1 MIYNYKVVCVIPARG
16 GSKGLPRKN
25 IKPFNGKPLIAY
37 SILRAKESKYIDRV
51 VVSTEDMEIAHISK
65 SYGAEVPFM
74 RPDYLASDHA
84 ATIDVLIHAIDWME
98 MEEKLKYH
106 ILVLLHV
113 TAPLRNVADIDNSI
127 EMLIESKADN
137 VFSVTECHGNPY
149 FNMIEVNRNGTIKLV
164 KKGNYNSR
172 QLAPTV
178 YDMNA
183 SVYVWWVDII
193 KKKKKLIT
201 RKTRFYFM
209 PKERSVDIDDDMDF
223 RIAEFLQNNN
233 NEGRSNDTKGI

>member
-1 MIYNYKVVCVIPARG
+1 
-16 GSKGLPRKN
+16 
-25 IKPFNGKPLIAY
+25 
-37 SILRAKESKYIDRV
+37 
-51 VVSTEDMEIAHISK
+51 
-65 SYGAEVPFM
+65 
-74 RPDYLASDHA
+74 
-84 ATIDVLIHAIDWME
+84 
-98 MEEKLKYH
+98 
-106 ILVLLHV
+106 
-113 TAPLRNVADIDNSI
+113 
-127 EMLIESKADN
+127 
-137 VFSVTECHGNPY
+137 
-149 FNMIEVNRNGTIKLV
+149 MIEVNRNGTIKLV